1 MKNCPMISWG
11 SLHLSLVGYN
21 TGTKDCSISVPS
33 TPAKGT
39 TTDQG
44 RNDQTS
50 PANHCPMKACSP
62 YHRDFFSIRTLVHP
76 TLVRR
81 GMPCHLLHGLHR
93 RKHGHRSTSSLIVK
107 EHMGFSK
114 LGKSALGLRLRIS
127 SMEQMRCAQ
136 PPRDSILA
144 EIKREVSLDNAVDE
158 VLSWVTARCSL
169 GGDVGLT

>member
-1 MKNCPMISWG
+1 MISWG

-62 YHRDFFSIRTLVHP
+62 YHRDFFSIRTLVHL

-127 SMEQMRCAQ
+127 SMEQMRCAR